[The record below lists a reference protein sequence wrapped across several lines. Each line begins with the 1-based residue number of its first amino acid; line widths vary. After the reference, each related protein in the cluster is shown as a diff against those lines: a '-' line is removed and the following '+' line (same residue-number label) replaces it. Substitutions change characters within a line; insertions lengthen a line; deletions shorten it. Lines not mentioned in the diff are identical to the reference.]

1 MFDINAFF
9 LGADRLYTENR
20 IAEIEP
26 YLLDGFC
33 AAKTCQDRDAMLS
46 IANELIGFY
55 RVKSQYERCAAYAD
69 IALELI
75 GELGLQQTE
84 HHGTTLLNI
93 ATAYRAAGRYDEAR
107 TMYEDVLSIYQ
118 HCLSPEDVR
127 IAGLHNNLSL
137 LYQDMGDIENALQQV
152 QLAYDLIQSN
162 DEFPAERA
170 TTLTNLGLM
179 QVKAGRFDEATASIL
194 HVIDLFET
202 DVPYRD
208 PHYSAALAAAG
219 QLCFLSQD
227 YDQSIQYYEKALTE
241 IRDAYGENDYYRT
254 TLNNLARVRERKK
267 EEGKHG

>member
-1 MFDINAFF
+1 MDFDINTFF
-9 LGADRLYTENR
+9 QEVDRLYIENR

-33 AAKTCQDRDAMLS
+33 AAKGCQARDAMLS

-55 RVKSQYERCAAYAD
+55 RVKSQYERCAAYGD
-69 IALELI
+69 IALKLI
-75 GELGLQQTE
+75 DELGLQQTE

-107 TMYEDVLSIYQ
+107 VMYEEALSIFKR
-118 HCLSPEDVR
+118 CLPSEDVR

-137 LYQDMGDIENALQQV
+137 LYQEMGDMEHALQQV
-152 QLAYDLIQSN
+152 QTAYNLIQNN

-170 TTLTNLGLM
+170 TTLTNLGLA
-179 QVKAGRFDEATASIL
+179 QLKAEFFDEARDSIL
-194 HVIDLFET
+194 RSIELFET

-227 YDQSIQYYEKALTE
+227 YDQSIQYYKKALEE
-241 IRDAYGENDYYRT
+241 IQDAYGENDYYQT
-254 TLNNLARVRERKK
+254 TLQNLELAKK
-267 EEGKHG
+267 KRGETNK